1 MTTTLPEGTS
11 LGMMEAPLSW
21 VYSHTARFLGKVRIF
36 VQEGEGFMLIRR
48 GEALAYCFRHG
59 SITLRGNAAKEY
71 LLSQDAVKF
80 SLCKYTEEEFDRA
93 AAWCRDHGVPVHDQG
108 RAVQEASLP
117 PSSAPPA
124 TPPISPPVSSR
135 PAPGPEAG
143 VLMVAECRGTDLH
156 VISGSRPAGLAC
168 SKVLAA
174 IESARTLAG
183 AVHAGAFSGV
193 ILETPNGVLIAAP
206 TEEGAVC
213 VLAEGGIPIGRV
225 RSMLAAIMPER

>member
-108 RAVQEASLP
+108 RAVHLS
-117 PSSAPPA
+117 PA
-124 TPPISPPVSSR
+124 NINGGFITGNQPFVGVDRGGHDSR
-135 PAPGPEAG
+135 KRTG
-143 VLMVAECRGTDLH
+143 MVQNAADI
-156 VISGSRPAGLAC
+156 VIGQGGQLD
-168 SKVLAA
+168 
-174 IESARTLAG
+174 
-183 AVHAGAFSGV
+183 GV
-193 ILETPNGVLIAAP
+193 ILIIEKV
-206 TEEGAVC
+206 V
-213 VLAEGGIPIGRV
+213 
-225 RSMLAAIMPER
+225 AIEVED

>member
-93 AAWCRDHGVPVHDQG
+93 AAWCRDHGVPVHDPD
-108 RAVQEASLP
+108 RPIRDIP
-117 PSSAPPA
+117 PPPTRAPPA
-124 TPPISPPVSSR
+124 
-135 PAPGPEAG
+135 
-143 VLMVAECRGTDLH
+143 
-156 VISGSRPAGLAC
+156 
-168 SKVLAA
+168 
-174 IESARTLAG
+174 
-183 AVHAGAFSGV
+183 
-193 ILETPNGVLIAAP
+193 
-206 TEEGAVC
+206 
-213 VLAEGGIPIGRV
+213 
-225 RSMLAAIMPER
+225 